1 MEPREVKYQ
10 CSLYADD
17 VILFIK
23 PFVQEATAVKEI
35 LHVFGE
41 ETDLKTNLAKCS
53 VTPIYGGE
61 DTINEIV
68 TILGCQ
74 VQQFP
79 IKYLGLPLSKK
90 IPKAEYHSLV
100 KAVTRKMP
108 TCHGSLMARSGRLI
122 WIKSVLW
129 DVPIYSM
136 MADSLPPWVRKEIDS
151 ICRRFLWVGKDAS
164 VRGKCLVVWAI
175 ACRPM
180 ELGGLGITDLKLV
193 GYALQT
199 RWLWLRKTYNT
210 RTWSELLINTDRE
223 VQAFFKV
230 STYTA
235 IGDGRN
241 AKFWDDRWNEG
252 DAPSDIAPN
261 LVQSGPR
268 RIRKRLTMR

>member
-23 PFVQEATAVKEI
+23 PSVQEATAVKEI
-35 LHVFGE
+35 LRVFGE
-41 ETDLKTNLAKCS
+41 ATDLKTNLAKCY

-61 DTINEIV
+61 DTIDEIV

-100 KAVTRKMP
+100 EAVARKMP
-108 TCHGSLMARSGRLI
+108 TCHGSLMARSGHLI

-129 DVPIYSM
+129 AMPIYSM

-164 VRGKCLVVWAI
+164 VRSKFLVVWAI

-180 ELGGLGITDLKLV
+180 EFGGLGITDLKLV

-199 RWLWLRKTYNT
+199 RWLWLRKTGLLQGVNIHSHRRRPERKVLGRPLERGR
-210 RTWSELLINTDRE
+210 RTIKHHPKFGAAGAQKNQKTPHHAPW
-223 VQAFFKV
+223 
-230 STYTA
+230 A
-235 IGDGRN
+235 I
-241 AKFWDDRWNEG
+241 
-252 DAPSDIAPN
+252 S
-261 LVQSGPR
+261 
-268 RIRKRLTMR
+268 